1 MNYLPEFSSNI
12 CAYNGAEKLKAIY
25 IRQTGRK
32 YCILVLLALLLI
44 ILAIVSISIGTASIG
59 VGDVVKAICNKL
71 FHTQYAY
78 ANNLADTIIMKLRFP
93 RVLLAV
99 LTGISLA
106 GAGAVMQGILHN
118 PLVSPYTLGMS
129 GAASLG
135 AAIAI
140 VLGKGV
146 LGSGFDSMSPYFI
159 AFNAFIFGFITIFV
173 IIGFARLK
181 GGSQATL
188 VLAGVA
194 LGYIFSAAVSAL
206 KYFSNNDALKD
217 LVIWLMG
224 GMWGATW
231 QAVGLLVPVVGI
243 SMLILLRYAWD
254 MNALSAGEA
263 VATNLGVNIKRLQFI
278 CLTVATLAASATVA
292 FTGIIGFIGLIAPHI
307 SRMLIGSDNR
317 FLIPCSCIMGAL
329 ILLCA
334 DTVGRTIVSPVEIPV
349 GIVTGLL
356 GGPYFLYMLLKKKQ
370 FS

>member
-1 MNYLPEFSSNI
+1 MSQVGGSSPARDDAI
-12 CAYNGAEKLKAIY
+12 RLKEIY
-25 IRQTGRK
+25 TRQTGK
-32 YCILVLLALLLI
+32 KCFIIVSLILLLTV
-44 ILAIVSISIGTASIG
+44 LGLFSISIGTASISIS
-59 VGDVVKAICNKL
+59 DVVKAISNKV
-71 FHTQYAY
+71 FYTEYAY
-78 ANNLADTIIMKLRFP
+78 ANNLADTIVMKLRFP

-106 GAGAVMQGILHN
+106 GAGAVMQGILRN

-140 VLGKGV
+140 VLGKG
-146 LGSGFDSMSPYFI
+146 LFGNNFDSMGPYFI
-159 AFNAFIFGFITIFV
+159 AFNAFIFGFVTIFI
-173 IIGFARLK
+173 IIGFARMK
-181 GGSQATL
+181 GGSPATL

-194 LGYIFSAAVSAL
+194 LGYIFSAGVSAL
-206 KYFSNNDALKD
+206 KYFSNNEALKD
-217 LVIWLMG
+217 LVVWLMG

-231 QAVGLLVPVVGI
+231 QSVGLLVSVVSI
-243 SMLILLRYAWD
+243 CMLILLSYAWD

-278 CLTVATLAASATVA
+278 CLTAATLAASATVA

-307 SRMLIGSDNR
+307 SRMLIGNDNR

-334 DTVGRTIVSPVEIPV
+334 DTVGRTIISPVEIPV

-370 FS
+370 FH

>member
-1 MNYLPEFSSNI
+1 MTKNSSI
-12 CAYNGAEKLKAIY
+12 THTETVRLKEIYEKQIGKKCFAIL
-25 IRQTGRK
+25 
-32 YCILVLLALLLI
+32 ILVLLLTA
-44 ILAIVSISIGTASIG
+44 LAIVSVSVGTASISIS
-59 VGDVVKAICNKL
+59 DVVKVITNKV
-71 FHTQYAY
+71 FHSHYTYT
-78 ANNLADTIIMKLRFP
+78 NNLAYTIVMELRFP
-93 RVLLAV
+93 RTLLAV

-140 VLGKGV
+140 VLGKG
-146 LGSGFDSMSPYFI
+146 LFGSSFVSMGPYFI
-159 AFNAFIFGFITIFV
+159 AFNAFIFGFVTIFI

-181 GGSQATL
+181 GGSPATL

-194 LGYIFSAAVSAL
+194 LGYIFSAGVSAL
-206 KYFSNNDALKD
+206 KYFSDNDALKD
-217 LVIWLMG
+217 LVVWLMG

-231 QAVGLLVPVVGI
+231 QSVGLLIPIVNI
-243 SMLILLRYAWD
+243 SMLILLSYAWD

-263 VATNLGVNIKRLQFI
+263 VAANLGVNIKRLQFI

-317 FLIPCSCIMGAL
+317 FLLPCSSIMGAI
-329 ILLCA
+329 ILLLA
-334 DTVGRTIVSPVEIPV
+334 DTVGRTIISPVEIPV
-349 GIVTGLL
+349 GIVTGLI
-356 GGPYFLYMLLKKKQ
+356 GGPYFLYMLLKKKH
-370 FS
+370 FY

>member
-1 MNYLPEFSSNI
+1 MSQVGGSSPARDDAI
-12 CAYNGAEKLKAIY
+12 RLKEIY
-25 IRQTGRK
+25 TRQTGK
-32 YCILVLLALLLI
+32 KCFIIVSLILLLTV
-44 ILAIVSISIGTASIG
+44 LGLFSISIGTASISIS
-59 VGDVVKAICNKL
+59 DVVKAISNKV
-71 FHTQYAY
+71 FYTEYAY
-78 ANNLADTIIMKLRFP
+78 ANNLADTIVMKLRFP

-106 GAGAVMQGILHN
+106 GAGAVMQGILRN

-135 AAIAI
+135 AATAI
-140 VLGKGV
+140 VLGKG
-146 LGSGFDSMSPYFI
+146 LFGSNFDSMGPYFI
-159 AFNAFIFGFITIFV
+159 AFNAFIFGFVTIFI
-173 IIGFARLK
+173 IIGFARMK
-181 GGSQATL
+181 GGSPATL

-194 LGYIFSAAVSAL
+194 LGYIFSAGVSAL
-206 KYFSNNDALKD
+206 KYFSNNEALKD
-217 LVIWLMG
+217 LVVWLMG

-231 QAVGLLVPVVGI
+231 QSVGLLVSVVSI
-243 SMLILLRYAWD
+243 CMLILLSYAWD

-307 SRMLIGSDNR
+307 SRMLIGNDNR

-334 DTVGRTIVSPVEIPV
+334 DTVGRTIISPVEIPV

-370 FS
+370 FH

>member
-1 MNYLPEFSSNI
+1 MPEISSSI
-12 CAYNGAEKLKAIY
+12 CAQDGAAKLKAIY
-25 IRQTGRK
+25 VRQTGKK
-32 YCILVLLALLLI
+32 YVILVFLVLLLTTLALF
-44 ILAIVSISIGTASIG
+44 SISIGTASIS
-59 VGDVVKAICNKL
+59 VGDVVKAISNKVL
-71 FHTQYAY
+71 PTQYEY
-78 ANNLADTIIMKLRFP
+78 ANNLADTIVMKLRFP

-146 LGSGFDSMSPYFI
+146 FGSIFDSMGPYFI
-159 AFNAFIFGFITIFV
+159 AFNAFIFGFVTIFV
-173 IIGFARLK
+173 IIGFARMK
-181 GGSQATL
+181 GGSPATL

-194 LGYIFSAAVSAL
+194 LGYIFSAGVSAL

-217 LVIWLMG
+217 LVVWLMG

-231 QAVGLLVPVVGI
+231 QSVGLLVPIVTI
-243 SMLILLRYAWD
+243 CMLILLSFSWD
-254 MNALSAGEA
+254 MNALAAGEA
-263 VATNLGVNIKRLQFI
+263 VASNLGVDIKRLQFI
-278 CLTVATLAASATVA
+278 CLTVVTLAASATVA

-334 DTVGRTIVSPVEIPV
+334 DTVGRTIISPVEIPV

>member
-1 MNYLPEFSSNI
+1 MFQAGGSIS
-12 CAYNGAEKLKAIY
+12 AAVDATRLKEIY
-25 IRQTGRK
+25 TRQTWKK
-32 YCILVLLALLLI
+32 YCILGSLFLLLVLLVLF
-44 ILAIVSISIGTASIG
+44 SISIGTASIS
-59 VGDVVKAICNKL
+59 VSDVVKVISNKL
-71 FHTQYAY
+71 FATGYDQ
-78 ANNLADTIIMKLRFP
+78 ANNLADTIVMKLRFP

-140 VLGKGV
+140 VLGKG
-146 LGSGFDSMSPYFI
+146 LFGNSFESMGPCFI
-159 AFNAFIFGFITIFV
+159 AFNAFIFGFVTIFV
-173 IIGFARLK
+173 IIGFARMK
-181 GGSQATL
+181 GGSPATL

-194 LGYIFSAAVSAL
+194 LGYIFSAGVSAL

-231 QAVGLLVPVVGI
+231 QAVGLLVPVVSI
-243 SMLILLRYAWD
+243 CMLILLSYAWD

-317 FLIPCSCIMGAL
+317 FLIPCSGIMGAL
-329 ILLCA
+329 ILLGA
-334 DTVGRTIVSPVEIPV
+334 DTVGRTVLAPVEVPV

-356 GGPYFLYMLLKKKQ
+356 GGPYFLYMLLKKRQ
-370 FS
+370 FQ

>member
-1 MNYLPEFSSNI
+1 MSKINSNHS
-12 CAYNGAEKLKAIY
+12 CTDAAKLKEIY
-25 IRQTGRK
+25 TRQTGKK
-32 YCILVLLALLLI
+32 YFIIGTLLLLLITLVLL
-44 ILAIVSISIGTASIG
+44 SISIGTASIS
-59 VGDVVKAICNKL
+59 VGDVVKSISNKVL
-71 FHTQYAY
+71 HTQYEY
-78 ANNLADTIIMKLRFP
+78 TNNLADTIVMKLRFP

-140 VLGKGV
+140 VLGKG
-146 LGSGFDSMSPYFI
+146 LFGSSFDSMGPYFI
-159 AFNAFIFGFITIFV
+159 AFNAFVFGFITIFV
-173 IIGFARLK
+173 IIGFARMK
-181 GGSQATL
+181 SGSPATL

-194 LGYIFSAAVSAL
+194 LGYIFSAGVSAL

-217 LVIWLMG
+217 LVVWLMG

-231 QAVGLLVPVVGI
+231 QAVGLLVPIVSI
-243 SMLILLRYAWD
+243 CMLILLSYAWD
-254 MNALSAGEA
+254 MNALSTGEA

-292 FTGIIGFIGLIAPHI
+292 FTGIIGFIGLVAPHI

-329 ILLCA
+329 VLLCA
-334 DTVGRTIVSPVEIPV
+334 DTVGRTIVSPIEIPV
-349 GIVTGLL
+349 GIVTGLI

-370 FS
+370 FH

>member
-1 MNYLPEFSSNI
+1 MPNLDNPYS
-12 CAYNGAEKLKAIY
+12 CADTAKIKAIY
-25 IRQTGRK
+25 NRQNGKK
-32 YCILVLLALLLI
+32 YVIVGMLTILLI
-44 ILAIVSISIGTASIG
+44 LLVVFSIAIGTASIG
-59 VGDVVKAICNKL
+59 VGDVVKAISNKVL
-71 FHTQYAY
+71 HTQYEY
-78 ANNLADTIIMKLRFP
+78 TNSLADTIVMKLRFP

-140 VLGKGV
+140 VLGKG
-146 LGSGFDSMSPYFI
+146 LFGSTFDSMGLYFI
-159 AFNAFIFGFITIFV
+159 AFNAFIFGFVTIFV
-173 IIGFARLK
+173 IIGFARMR
-181 GGSQATL
+181 GGSPATL

-194 LGYIFSAAVSAL
+194 LGYTFSAGVSVL

-231 QAVGLLVPVVGI
+231 QSVGLLLPIVSI
-243 SMLILLRYAWD
+243 CMLVLLSYAWD
-254 MNALSAGEA
+254 MNALAAGEA
-263 VATNLGVNIKRLQFI
+263 VAANLGVNIKQLQFV

-307 SRMLIGSDNR
+307 SRLLIGSDNR
-317 FLIPCSCIMGAL
+317 FLIPCSCITGAL
-329 ILLCA
+329 ILLTA
-334 DTVGRTIVSPVEIPV
+334 DTVGRTILSPVEIPV

-370 FS
+370 F

>member
-1 MNYLPEFSSNI
+1 MLLT
-12 CAYNGAEKLKAIY
+12 A
-25 IRQTGRK
+25 
-32 YCILVLLALLLI
+32 LVVL
-44 ILAIVSISIGTASIG
+44 SISIGTASIN
-59 VGDVVKAICNKL
+59 VGDVVKAISNKL
-71 FHTQYAY
+71 FQTRYEY
-78 ANNLADTIIMKLRFP
+78 ANSLADTIIMEIRLP

-135 AAIAI
+135 AAVAI
-140 VLGKGV
+140 VLGKGLFGSSFAS
-146 LGSGFDSMSPYFI
+146 LGPCFI
-159 AFNAFIFGFITIFV
+159 AFNAFAFGFITIFV
-173 IIGFARLK
+173 IIGFARMK
-181 GGSQATL
+181 GSSPATL

-194 LGYIFSAAVSAL
+194 LGYIFSAGVSAL
-206 KYFSNNDALKD
+206 KYFSNNEALKD

-231 QAVGLLVPVVGI
+231 QAVGLLVPLVSI
-243 SMLILLRYAWD
+243 CMLILLSYAWD

-263 VATNLGVNIKRLQFI
+263 VAANLGVNIKRLQFI
-278 CLTVATLAASATVA
+278 CLSVATLAASATVA
-292 FTGIIGFIGLIAPHI
+292 FTGIIGFIGLVAPHI
-307 SRMLIGSDNR
+307 SRMIIGSDNR
-317 FLIPCSCIMGAL
+317 FLLPCSCIMGAL

-356 GGPYFLYMLLKKKQ
+356 GGPYFLYMLLRKKVY
-370 FS
+370 